1 MWAELAN
8 QPERAL
14 GYYREAVRLLPQYV
28 VANVHLAELE
38 LRRGERAPAEQR
50 LRQVAR
56 QSEDPEPWSRLGEL
70 LLQRDPGSA
79 EGRELVARAGRRYE
93 QLLSRQRAA
102 FLDHAA
108 EFYLGPGANPAR
120 AIELAH
126 DNLLL
131 RQTGRAYLLVLQ
143 AALAAGDTQSV
154 LPRSRRCSA
163 GREIQPQ
170 PERVDR
176 SPARALRRGHRE
188 SPLTR

>member
-1 MWAELAN
+1 
-8 QPERAL
+8 
-14 GYYREAVRLLPQYV
+14 

-70 LLQRDPGSA
+70 LLQRDPGNG
-79 EGRELVARAGRRYE
+79 EGRELVARASRRYE
-93 QLLSRQRAA
+93 QLLSQQRAA

-143 AALAAGDTQSV
+143 AALAASDTNLFCHSLEDARPAAKANRNLNALIEAQHG
-154 LPRSRRCSA
+154 RCDAGTASRR
-163 GREIQPQ
+163 
-170 PERVDR
+170 
-176 SPARALRRGHRE
+176 
-188 SPLTR
+188 